1 MSYDNQ
7 QWQPPPMGG
16 GYPPPPGPSGYAPTA
31 PAIGGNGLSTAA
43 LITGICAVGFPI
55 LGYILLSTV
64 SSPYDMGLIKFG
76 TILFFLAFFVG
87 VIAIS
92 LGIVS
97 VSLAGQNPARKAK
110 GTVGLC
116 LGILPF
122 VVLVILMMS
131 ASGPGPFGRP
141 F

>member
-16 GYPPPPGPSGYAPTA
+16 GYPPPGQSSYVPPTA
-31 PAIGGNGLSTAA
+31 AIGGNGLSTAA
-43 LITGICAVGFPI
+43 LITGICATGFPI
-55 LGYILLSTV
+55 LGFVLLVTGSR
-64 SSPYDMGLIKFG
+64 SYALGLIKFG
-76 TILFFLAFFVG
+76 TILLFLAFFVG

-97 VSLAGQNPARKAK
+97 VSLAGQNSARRAK
-110 GTVGLC
+110 GIVGLC

-122 VVLVILMMS
+122 FVLMILMMIS
-131 ASGPGPFGRP
+131 NGPNPFGRP